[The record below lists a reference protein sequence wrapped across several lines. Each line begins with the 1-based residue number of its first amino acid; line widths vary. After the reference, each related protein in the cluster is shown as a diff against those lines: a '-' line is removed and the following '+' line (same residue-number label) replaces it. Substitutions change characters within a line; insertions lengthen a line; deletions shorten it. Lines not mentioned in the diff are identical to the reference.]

1 MRWQLGRRSDNVED
15 ARGSRSI
22 GLGGLSAGGVLLAVV
37 ASYFLGID
45 PMQMLG
51 IMAQLQGDLP
61 SDSRQARPLPADDEG
76 ADFVRAVLGDTEDTW
91 TAIFESRG
99 GVYEPPRLVL
109 FSGMVRS
116 GCGGASAA
124 SGPFYCPSDGKVYLD
139 LSFFDEMR
147 ARLGG
152 GGDFAQAYV
161 ISHEIGHHVQT
172 LLGLTRDVDEAR
184 QQGDIRGDEGLLVRQ
199 EPRLMSCGVWANRA
213 QARHQWLDAGDVEQ
227 AMSTATAIGDDRL
240 QHQSQGA
247 VVPDAFT
254 HGTSKQRVRCIA
266 CDRDG
271 EMGRRE
277 VRGVAPLASVTICSA
292 EGPPRRTC
300 VAALHD
306 VERQHS

>member
-1 MRWQLGRRSDNVED
+1 MRWQLGRRSENVED
-15 ARGSRSI
+15 ARRSGGI

-61 SDSRQARPLPADDEG
+61 VDSQQSQAPPADDQG
-76 ADFVRAVLGDTEDTW
+76 ANFVRAILGDTEDTW
-91 TAIFESRG
+91 AALFESRG

-161 ISHEIGHHVQT
+161 IAHEIGHHVQT
-172 LLGLTRDVDEAR
+172 QLGLTRDVDEAR
-184 QQGDIRGDEGLLVRQ
+184 RQGVDIRGDEGLLVRQ
-199 EPRLMSCGVWANRA
+199 ELQADCFAGVWANRA
-213 QARHQWLDAGDVEQ
+213 QARLQWLDPGDAEQ
-227 AMSTATAIGDDRL
+227 ALATATAIGDDRL
-240 QHQSQGA
+240 QRQSQGA
-247 VVPDAFT
+247 IVPDAFT
-254 HGTSKQRVRCIA
+254 HGTSQQRVRWFTRGFQA
-266 CDRDG
+266 G
-271 EMGRRE
+271 EMDRCDTFA
-277 VRGVAPLASVTICSA
+277 AP
-292 EGPPRRTC
+292 
-300 VAALHD
+300 AL
-306 VERQHS
+306 

>member
-15 ARGSRSI
+15 ARGSRGI

-61 SDSRQARPLPADDEG
+61 SDSRQARPPPADDEG

-91 TAIFESRG
+91 SALFESHG
-99 GVYEPPRLVL
+99 GTYEPPRLVL

-116 GCGGASAA
+116 ECGGATAA
-124 SGPFYCPSDGKVYLD
+124 SGPFYCPLDRKVYLD

-172 LLGLTRDVDEAR
+172 LLGLTRDVDAAR
-184 QQGDIRGDEGLLVRQ
+184 QQGVDIRGDEGLLVRQ
-199 EPRLMSCGVWANRA
+199 ELQADCLAGVWANRA

-254 HGTSKQRVRCIA
+254 HGTSKQRVRWFT
-266 CDRDG
+266 RGFESG
-271 EMGRRE
+271 EMGRCDTF
-277 VRGVAPLASVTICSA
+277 AASPL
-292 EGPPRRTC
+292 
-300 VAALHD
+300 
-306 VERQHS
+306 

>member
-15 ARGSRSI
+15 ARGSGGGV

-45 PMQMLG
+45 PMQILG

-61 SDSRQARPLPADDEG
+61 SDSRQAQAPPADDEG
-76 ADFVRAVLGDTEDTW
+76 ADFVRAILGDTEDTW
-91 TAIFESRG
+91 TAVFESRG
-99 GVYEPPRLVL
+99 GTYEPPRLVL

-124 SGPFYCPSDGKVYLD
+124 SGPFYCPLDHKVYLD

-152 GGDFAQAYV
+152 GGDFAQGYV

-184 QQGDIRGDEGLLVRQ
+184 QQGVDIRGDEGLLVRQ
-199 EPRLMSCGVWANRA
+199 ELQADCLAGVWANHA
-213 QARHQWLDAGDVEQ
+213 QTRHQWLDAGDVEQ

-240 QHQSQGA
+240 QRQSQGT
-247 VVPDAFT
+247 VVPDAFS
-254 HGTSKQRVRCIA
+254 HGTSKQRVRWFT
-266 CDRDG
+266 RGFQSG
-271 EMGRRE
+271 EMDGCDTFT
-277 VRGVAPLASVTICSA
+277 ASPL
-292 EGPPRRTC
+292 
-300 VAALHD
+300 
-306 VERQHS
+306 

>member
-15 ARGSRSI
+15 ARRSGGI

-61 SDSRQARPLPADDEG
+61 PDSRQAQAPPADDEG
-76 ADFVRAVLGDTEDTW
+76 ADFVRAILGDTEDTW
-91 TAIFESRG
+91 TALFESRG
-99 GVYEPPRLVL
+99 GTYEPPRLVL

-116 GCGGASAA
+116 ECGGATAA
-124 SGPFYCPSDGKVYLD
+124 SGPFYCPLDRKVYLD

-172 LLGLTRDVDEAR
+172 LIGLTRDVDAAR
-184 QQGDIRGDEGLLVRQ
+184 QQGVDTRGDEGLLVRQ
-199 EPRLMSCGVWANRA
+199 ELQADCLAGVWANRA

-240 QHQSQGA
+240 QRQSQGT

-254 HGTSKQRVRCIA
+254 HGTSKQRVRWFT
-266 CDRDG
+266 RGFQSG
-271 EMGRRE
+271 EMDGCDTFS
-277 VRGVAPLASVTICSA
+277 ASPL
-292 EGPPRRTC
+292 
-300 VAALHD
+300 
-306 VERQHS
+306 

>member
-15 ARGSRSI
+15 ARGSGGV

-45 PMQMLG
+45 PMQILG

-61 SDSRQARPLPADDEG
+61 SDSRQAQAPPANDEG
-76 ADFVRAVLGDTEDTW
+76 ADFVRAILGDTEDTW
-91 TAIFESRG
+91 TALFESG
-99 GVYEPPRLVL
+99 GGTYEPPRLVL
-109 FSGMVRS
+109 FNGMVRS
-116 GCGGASAA
+116 ECGGATAA
-124 SGPFYCPSDGKVYLD
+124 SGPFYCPLDRKVYLD

-184 QQGDIRGDEGLLVRQ
+184 QQGVDIRGDEGLLVRQ
-199 EPRLMSCGVWANRA
+199 ELQADCLAGVWANRA

-240 QHQSQGA
+240 QRQSQGT
-247 VVPDAFT
+247 VVPDAFS
-254 HGTSKQRVRCIA
+254 HGTSKQRVRWFTRGFA
-266 CDRDG
+266 SGEVNRCDTFR
-271 EMGRRE
+271 
-277 VRGVAPLASVTICSA
+277 ASPL
-292 EGPPRRTC
+292 
-300 VAALHD
+300 
-306 VERQHS
+306 

>member
-15 ARGSRSI
+15 ARGSGGGV
-22 GLGGLSAGGVLLAVV
+22 GLGGLSAGGILLAVV

-61 SDSRQARPLPADDEG
+61 SDSRQAQAPPADDEG
-76 ADFVRAVLGDTEDTW
+76 ADFVRAILGDTEDTW
-91 TAIFESRG
+91 TAVFESRG
-99 GVYEPPRLVL
+99 GTYEPPRLVL

-124 SGPFYCPSDGKVYLD
+124 SGPFYCPLDHKVYLD

-184 QQGDIRGDEGLLVRQ
+184 QQGVDIRGDEGLLVRQ
-199 EPRLMSCGVWANRA
+199 ELQADCLAGVWANHA
-213 QARHQWLDAGDVEQ
+213 QTRHQWLDAGDVEQ

-240 QHQSQGA
+240 QRQSQGT
-247 VVPDAFT
+247 VVPDAFS
-254 HGTSKQRVRCIA
+254 HGTSKQRVRWFT
-266 CDRDG
+266 RGFQSG
-271 EMGRRE
+271 EMDGCDTFT
-277 VRGVAPLASVTICSA
+277 ASPL
-292 EGPPRRTC
+292 
-300 VAALHD
+300 
-306 VERQHS
+306 